1 MFVGTDVIEFI
12 NKIINQ
18 SDVKDK
24 DKVKQNITKFREYLR
39 LTCMVDEVTLTD
51 IDLILSCIDELMILK
66 SKLGIVDVMS
76 IFEGREDTKQPR
88 RLAKTRQSF
97 YDEKHYRHYQRDYT
111 SSCSSTPTRSSS
123 CGSDS
128 PSYSSS
134 CGGGSINRRC

>member
-39 LTCMVDEVTLTD
+39 LTCMCDETTLTD

-88 RLAKTRQSF
+88 RLAKTRQSL
-97 YDEKHYRHYQRDYT
+97 YDEKHYRHY
-111 SSCSSTPTRSSS
+111 SSGSNSS
-123 CGSDS
+123 CGSSS
-128 PSYSSS
+128 PTYSSS
-134 CGGGSINRRC
+134 CGGGTVNRRC

>member
-39 LTCMVDEVTLTD
+39 LTCMCDEATLTD
-51 IDLILSCIDELMILK
+51 VDLILSCIDELMILK

-76 IFEGREDTKQPR
+76 IFEGREETKQPR
-88 RLAKTRQSF
+88 RLAKIRQSL
-97 YDEKHYRHYQRDYT
+97 YDEKHYRHY
-111 SSCSSTPTRSSS
+111 SSSNNSS
-123 CGSDS
+123 CGSS
-128 PSYSSS
+128 SSSYSSS
-134 CGGGSINRRC
+134 CGGGSVNRRC

>member
-39 LTCMVDEVTLTD
+39 LTCMCDETTLTD

-76 IFEGREDTKQPR
+76 IFEGREETKQPR
-88 RLAKTRQSF
+88 RLAKTRQSL
-97 YDEKHYRHYQRDYT
+97 YDEKHYRHY
-111 SSCSSTPTRSSS
+111 SSNNNSS

-134 CGGGSINRRC
+134 CGGESVNRRC

>member
-39 LTCMVDEVTLTD
+39 LTCMCDEATLTD
-51 IDLILSCIDELMILK
+51 VDLILSCIDELMILK

-76 IFEGREDTKQPR
+76 IFEGREETKQPR
-88 RLAKTRQSF
+88 RLAKTRQSL
-97 YDEKHYRHYQRDYT
+97 YDEKHYRHY
-111 SSCSSTPTRSSS
+111 SSSNNSS
-123 CGSDS
+123 CGSS
-128 PSYSSS
+128 SSSYSSS
-134 CGGGSINRRC
+134 CGGGSVNRRC